1 MNVCE
6 DQTFEEYCGPAIPM
20 EECLEDG
27 RPIIVHRLGVG
38 DTSPRIAMDLEGN
51 KYISWLV
58 MTSNPLT
65 NSKN

>member
-1 MNVCE
+1 
-6 DQTFEEYCGPAIPM
+6 M

-38 DTSPRIAMDLEGN
+38 DTSPRIAMDLEGK